1 MDKGMD
7 FNYTLKDKVLL
18 KNKAKAKAEAE
29 AKV

>member
-18 KNKAKAKAEAE
+18 INKDKAKAKAE
-29 AKV
+29 V